1 MKRLL
6 IVLVLLLSICS
17 CSKTNYSVKMN
28 DDTPLITRN
37 GKTVMTVS
45 DVANRYQFL
54 DSTNLVLSNCID
66 KIAEIEGITG
76 IEEQVQAEIDSMIES
91 YGEQYEVLLQ
101 YYGFANAEEYTKV
114 VRSQIAME
122 QLKAKY
128 IDEHKDTFIDE
139 YAPKRVQ
146 YVSFADEE
154 TANEFLGRV
163 KAGEQFDAVA
173 YEYSNDTSIQPAI
186 LTNKGTL
193 ASDIKS
199 IIVSLPKGLSTPM
212 YLPKTTI
219 DEAGNSVDGYAYYV
233 FNILED
239 DPSVLIDDIKD
250 TIASNLSNGTVYAYY
265 LQKYEFTPYNRFIYF
280 YMEQNFPEV
289 IK

>member
-1 MKRLL
+1 
-6 IVLVLLLSICS
+6 
-17 CSKTNYSVKMN
+17 MN
-28 DDTPLITRN
+28 DETPLITRN
-37 GKTVMTVS
+37 GKTVMTVA
-45 DVANRYQFL
+45 DVAERFQYL
-54 DSTNLVLSNCID
+54 DSTNLVLSNCVD
-66 KIAEIEGITG
+66 KIAEAEGITG
-76 IEEQVQAEIDSMIES
+76 IDEKVQAEIDSLIES
-91 YGEQYEVLLQ
+91 YGDQYEVLLQ
-101 YYGFANAEEYTKV
+101 YYGFANVDEYIKL

-122 QLKAKY
+122 QLKEKY
-128 IDEHKDTFIDE
+128 IEEHKDAYVTE
-139 YAPKRVQ
+139 YAPKKVQ

-173 YEYSNDTSIQPAI
+173 YEYSDETSIQPAI

-199 IIVSLPKGLSTPM
+199 IIVSLPKGLSVPM

-219 DEAGNSVDGYAYYV
+219 DESGNSVDGYAYYV
-233 FNILED
+233 FNVLED

-250 TIASNLSNGTVYAYY
+250 TIALNLADGTVYAHY

-280 YMEQNFPEV
+280 YMEENYPEV